1 MAQTPTVFIGMGA
14 IRVLV
19 AFFVSTV
26 VCGVGVL
33 FIILGLVISPRHDDD

>member
-14 IRVLV
+14 IRMLV
-19 AFFVSTV
+19 GFFVSTV

-33 FIILGLVISPRHDDD
+33 FIILGLIMWPRHDDD